1 MNRFTRFTATAFAA
15 IACAGTG
22 VLHAD
27 TPARP
32 DGSKRAAAGPT
43 VTTYATGL
51 TNPRG
56 LTFGPDGHLYVAEA
70 GVGGGQTPADI
81 DPGCPVDRQHLQP
94 LHGRLQR
101 PRAPRAGRRHD
112 RDRGRRPAERDRQH
126 PDQLRAD
133 RRGVHRRHALRADRT
148 GRLHARAAREPA
160 RDPAG
165 QSRRLHDQCR
175 QPECLAGEKP
185 AVLHQGHEP
194 GRPPTWNQ
202 AACSIR

>member
-1 MNRFTRFTATAFAA
+1 MNRFTRFTTTVFAA
-15 IACAGTG
+15 IACAGAG

-32 DGSKRAAAGPT
+32 DGSKPAAAGPT
-43 VTTYATGL
+43 VTPYATGL

-56 LTFGPDGHLYVAEA
+56 LTFGPDGNLYVAEA
-70 GVGGGQTPADI
+70 GVGGGQT
-81 DPGCPVDRQHLQP
+81 RQTSTQLPRHRQRLQP
-94 LHGRLQR
+94 LLGRLQR
-101 PRAPRAGRRHD
+101 PGHPRAGRRYD

-148 GRLHARAAREPA
+148 GRLHTRPAQRPA

-165 QSRRLHDQCR
+165 QSRRLHHQCS

-185 AVLHQGHEP
+185 AVLRQGRTETK
-194 GRPPTWNQ
+194 PTRNQ